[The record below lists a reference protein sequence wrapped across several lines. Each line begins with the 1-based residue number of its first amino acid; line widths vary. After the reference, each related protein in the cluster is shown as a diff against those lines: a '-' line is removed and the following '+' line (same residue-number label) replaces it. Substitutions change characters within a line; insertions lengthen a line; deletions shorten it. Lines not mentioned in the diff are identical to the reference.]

1 MYQDKHFS
9 QGGSRRYRGKKPA
22 LLIVALALILTVAVG
37 GTVAYL
43 ATKTDSKVNTFT
55 PSQVSCE
62 VTEKFDGEKK
72 TDVNVKNTSNIDA
85 FIRVKLVTY
94 RVNEAGQHIGGTAEI
109 PAFAPGDGW
118 VKYGEYYYYTK
129 PVAPGASPAA
139 DLISSIVLTGS
150 YTDAD
155 GGKQAIDV
163 MAEAIQSVPE
173 AAVKAAWGA
182 GFSINEDGSLNVPAN
197 GSEVTGG

>member
-43 ATKTDSKVNTFT
+43 TTKTDSKINTFT

-62 VTEKFDGEKK
+62 VKENFDGEKK
-72 TDVNVKNTSNIDA
+72 TNVNVTNTSNIDA
-85 FIRVKLVTY
+85 FIRVKLVAY
-94 RVNEAGQHIGGTAEI
+94 RTNDAGQHIGGVSEV
-109 PAFAPGDGW
+109 PAFTLGKGW
-118 VKYGEYYYYTK
+118 AKYGDYYYYTC
-129 PVAPGASPAA
+129 PVAPEEMPTDSLAEV
-139 DLISSIVLTGS
+139 IELTEN
-150 YTDAD
+150 YTDVD
-155 GGKQAIDV
+155 GGHQSIDV
-163 MAEAIQSVPE
+163 IAEAIQAGPE

-182 GFSINEDGSLNVPAN
+182 GFSIDTNGNLVVP
-197 GSEVTGG
+197 TGN

>member
-43 ATKTDSKVNTFT
+43 TTKTDSKINTFT

-62 VTEKFDGEKK
+62 VKENFDGEKK
-72 TDVNVKNTSNIDA
+72 TNVNVTNTSNIDA

-94 RVNEAGQHIGGTAEI
+94 RVNDKNQHIGGLAEI
-109 PAFAPGDGW
+109 PEFTPGDRW

-150 YTDAD
+150 YPDVD

-163 MAEAIQSVPE
+163 MAEAIQAGPE
-173 AAVKAAWGA
+173 AAVKAAWGDN
-182 GFSINEDGSLNVPAN
+182 FSMSGDNLVVPAGN
-197 GSEVTGG
+197 

>member
-1 MYQDKHFS
+1 MYQGKHFS

-62 VTEKFDGEKK
+62 VTENFDGTNKEK
-72 TDVNVKNTSNIDA
+72 VNVTNTSNIDA
-85 FIRVKLVTY
+85 FIRIKLVTY
-94 RVNEAGQHIGGTAEI
+94 RVNEDGQHIGGLAEI
-109 PAFAPGDGW
+109 PEFTPGEGW

-139 DLISSIVLTGS
+139 DLISSIALTES
-150 YTDAD
+150 YKDVD

-182 GFSINEDGSLNVPAN
+182 GFSINADGSLKVPAN
-197 GSEVTGG
+197 GSEVTGE